1 MAQPCNA
8 EAPTLRKGCERV
20 NREARHTQAAF
31 PWPSLDAT
39 PAENVVYRTVA
50 QVALISDQ

>member
-1 MAQPCNA
+1 M
-8 EAPTLRKGCERV
+8 
-20 NREARHTQAAF
+20 QAAF